1 MTIRQLSV
9 FIENRTGRINEV
21 TRILAANGVNMTAF
35 SLAENAEFG
44 ILRMIV
50 SDVDL
55 AVKVLK
61 EAHFG
66 VSVNNVICLTCANEP
81 GAMGTILEY
90 LAKENVFIEYM
101 YAFSQGATANV
112 VIRPTDVQRGVE
124 ILSRHE
130 CGILNSK
137 SLNQK

>member
-1 MTIRQLSV
+1 MTIKQISV

-21 TRILAANGVNMTAF
+21 TRILAANGINMTAY
-35 SLAENAEFG
+35 SLAESAEFG

-50 SDVDL
+50 SDVEL

-66 VSVNNVICLTCANEP
+66 ISVNSVICVTCANRP
-81 GAMGTILEY
+81 GALATILEY
-90 LAKENVFIEYM
+90 LAQEDVFIEYM
-101 YAFSQGATANV
+101 YAFSQGETANI
-112 VIRPTDVQRGVE
+112 VIRPTDVERGVE

-130 CGILNSK
+130 CGILNSRT
-137 SLNQK
+137 LNQV